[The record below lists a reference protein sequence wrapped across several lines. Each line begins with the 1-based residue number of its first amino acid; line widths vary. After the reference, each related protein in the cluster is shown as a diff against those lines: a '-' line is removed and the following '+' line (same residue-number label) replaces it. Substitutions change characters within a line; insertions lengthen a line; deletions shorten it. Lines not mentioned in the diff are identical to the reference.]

1 MEDLLSGLGFAV
13 LILLALVGL
22 ALGWLTSAV
31 TGGRS
36 RALFM
41 IVGALAAVATP
52 FVLAALGVA
61 VLAAGGL
68 LLVLLVAALGAALV
82 LAFLRALAR

>member
-82 LAFLRALAR
+82 LALVRSMSK

>member
-36 RALFM
+36 RELFM